1 MLLLTE
7 LYHYP
12 WKRVTIHR
20 KVLLVPA
27 CNYWLVRCC
36 YIRTVLQLQNGAINY
51 STVWKITV
59 THFLTEP
66 REQMTDEMYYLFR

>member
-1 MLLLTE
+1 MLLLKE

-20 KVLLVPA
+20 TVLLVPA

-36 YIRTVLQLQNGAINY
+36 YIRTVLQLQNGAIKTTAQSGKSLLPILSLSHANKWQ
-51 STVWKITV
+51 VKRV
-59 THFLTEP
+59 
-66 REQMTDEMYYLFR
+66 Q